1 MRFNWFDRLGDWN
14 PQLLREIKGRFTTR
28 NLIIAGAISLLGQFL
43 LFRVFQTELAIAEP
57 ELSEPITNKYCT
69 DTFNGYSLPRC
80 LIDSL
85 GNIEINWQ
93 LWWLDVF
100 LLLSL
105 FGVFALLVGGTYLLI
120 SDLAHEERKD
130 TLNFIRLSPQS
141 PQSILLGKLLGVPIL
156 LYIVAVLALP
166 LHLYAGLSAQIPL
179 GMILSFY
186 GLLIAGCVFFYSV
199 ALLFGLVSSRLGG
212 FQAWL
217 GSGTVLSL
225 LCLAVNYRTGRID
238 HTPADWLNL
247 FSPSLILPQLI
258 AATNLDYTSDL
269 PVVADLEWFYL
280 PIGANILT
288 SVGLALINY
297 GLWTYWSWGALL
309 RRFPNPGKS
318 IFSKGQSYLLVA
330 SLEVIIIGFAA
341 TSPKYPFSTELSF
354 NFKQLLVFN
363 LVLFLG
369 LIVALTPQRQALQD
383 WVRYRR
389 ERVSSRKSLL
399 SRSLVEDLIWGE
411 KSPAIVAIALNL
423 AIAATILIL
432 QIVFVLQDVD
442 KQPAFFSLVIGANLI
457 LIYTAIAQLLMF
469 MRTQK
474 LALWITGTVSAAIS
488 LPPAILTLLTLEPE
502 KAPLVWLFTPF
513 AWNALEQAST
523 STIFLALLGQ
533 WSIFTLCS
541 LRMTRQIRQAGESAS
556 KALFAERK
564 SLPSS

>member
-1 MRFNWFDRLGDWN
+1 MRLNWFNQLGDWN
-14 PQLLREIKGRFTTR
+14 PQLLREIKGRFKPR

-43 LFRVFQTELAIAEP
+43 LLRVFQTRLPIAEP
-57 ELSEPITNKYCT
+57 GLLEPIPNKYCT
-69 DTFNGYSLPRC
+69 DTFNGYSLPEC
-80 LIDSL
+80 LIDFQ

-93 LWWLDVF
+93 LWWLDIF
-100 LLLSL
+100 LWLSL
-105 FGVFALLVGGTYLLI
+105 ISVFALLVGGTYLLI

-156 LYIVAVLALP
+156 LYIVALLALP
-166 LHLYAGLSAQIPL
+166 LHLWAGLSAQIPL

-186 GLLIAGCVFFYSV
+186 GLLVASCAFFYSA
-199 ALLFGLVSSRLGG
+199 ALLFGLVSSWLGG

-217 GSGTVLSL
+217 GSGTVLTL
-225 LCLAVNYRTGRID
+225 LCLAVDYRTGGIS
-238 HTPADWLNL
+238 HTPSDWLNL
-247 FSPSLILPQLI
+247 FSPSIILPHLI
-258 AATNLDYTSDL
+258 AATNLEYSSKL

-280 PIGANILT
+280 PMGANILT
-288 SVGLALINY
+288 SVGLALLNF
-297 GLWTYWSWGALL
+297 GLWTYLSCGALQ
-309 RRFPNPGKS
+309 RRFSNPGKS
-318 IFSKGQSYLLVA
+318 VFSKGQSYLLVA
-330 SLEVIIIGFAA
+330 SLEVMIIGFAA
-341 TSPKYPFSTELSF
+341 TSPRFPFSTELSF
-354 NFKQLLVFN
+354 NFKELLVFN
-363 LVLFLG
+363 LLLFIG

-383 WVRYRR
+383 WARYRR
-389 ERVSSRKSLL
+389 ERVSSRKAFWNK
-399 SRSLVEDLIWGE
+399 SLVQDLIWGE

-423 AIAATILIL
+423 AIAATMLIL

-442 KQPAFFSLVIGANLI
+442 KLPALISLVIGANLI

-474 LALWITGTVSAAIS
+474 FTLWITGTVGGAIS

-502 KAPLVWLFTPF
+502 KVPGLWLFTPF
-513 AWNALEQAST
+513 AWNAIEQASA

-541 LRMTRQIRQAGESAS
+541 LRMNRQLQQAGESAS

-564 SLPSS
+564 SLPV